1 MDMAGV
7 DFFLKIDGCGD
18 ELCRAIGEGRDGMVA
33 SVDSGQLFSRRGSET
48 GGWSSCLDK
57 MRAPAKPQPCTAALS
72 YSPTIP
78 NSDSLVKGSLSV
90 IIT

>member
-33 SVDSGQLFSRRGSET
+33 SVDSRQLFSRRGSET
-48 GGWSSCLDK
+48 GRWSSCLDK
-57 MRAPAKPQPCTAALS
+57 MRAPAKPQPASAPLF
-72 YSPTIP
+72 
-78 NSDSLVKGSLSV
+78 
-90 IIT
+90 